1 MGTRRGAVP
10 RCQKLFE
17 YLHLL
22 KLTLRSV
29 ECSESTR
36 KGDISWSD
44 CPSSSAVR
52 KKIILVSMLLVLPT
66 LSAAFLLAP
75 HPHTYRGGAQAF
87 AVRSV
92 GITACAAEEAKGGE
106 VQAKGGEIV
115 PFTPAQVEEVG
126 NLVED
131 DEWLGL
137 ATELMI
143 VMRCAVRESVKKN
156 VREFTGSDEY
166 AVGDLSK
173 EADARVKAKVAEL
186 RGKEEYEVRPSLN
199 LTAFELRS
207 QCAS

>member
-1 MGTRRGAVP
+1 
-10 RCQKLFE
+10 
-17 YLHLL
+17 
-22 KLTLRSV
+22 
-29 ECSESTR
+29 
-36 KGDISWSD
+36 
-44 CPSSSAVR
+44 
-52 KKIILVSMLLVLPT
+52 MLLVLPT

-137 ATELMI
+137 ATELVI
-143 VMRCAVRESVKKN
+143 VILLVKLD
-156 VREFTGSDEY
+156 GSHPTD
-166 AVGDLSK
+166 VGLVI
-173 EADARVKAKVAEL
+173 RV
-186 RGKEEYEVRPSLN
+186 SL
-199 LTAFELRS
+199 TRS
-207 QCAS
+207 S

>member
-1 MGTRRGAVP
+1 MLRLSVVGGP
-10 RCQKLFE
+10 RPE
-17 YLHLL
+17 
-22 KLTLRSV
+22 
-29 ECSESTR
+29 E
-36 KGDISWSD
+36 
-44 CPSSSAVR
+44 
-52 KKIILVSMLLVLPT
+52 IILVSMLLVLPT